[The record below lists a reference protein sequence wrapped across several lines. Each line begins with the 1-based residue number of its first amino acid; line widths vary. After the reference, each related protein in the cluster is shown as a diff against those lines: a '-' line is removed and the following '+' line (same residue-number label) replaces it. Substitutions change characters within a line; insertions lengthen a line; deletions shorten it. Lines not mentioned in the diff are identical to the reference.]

1 MRNVM
6 TVAALFVTL
15 ACSTGAQQAVPVAQS
30 SQEVAARV
38 GDRAITA
45 GELDQKWR
53 QDQPSQQAQ
62 AFQALY
68 DGRRAALNS
77 LVSDMLIAQ
86 AAKAKGQSPEVYQ
99 KAELAS
105 RVAPVTDADIAAF
118 HGENATQMQGRGL
131 PEMRPLI
138 REFLEGGRRTTAL
151 AALVAD
157 LRKSGPAVRVF
168 FDAPRQQV
176 AVGSDDPSLG
186 SADAPVTIVAF
197 SDFQCP
203 FCQRVEPTLKQVR
216 EKYGAKV
223 RIVWKDFP
231 LTQIHPQALGAAAAG
246 HCAREQGKFWEYH
259 DTLFANQQAL
269 QSDAL
274 KRYGADLGLDV
285 AKFDACLGSSK
296 YEPQVREALTVGM
309 SLGVTSTPTIFVN
322 GRVISG
328 AQPLDVFVGIID
340 EEIDRSTRK

>member
-1 MRNVM
+1 M

-15 ACSTGAQQAVPVAQS
+15 ACSTGAQQAVPAAQG
-30 SQEVAARV
+30 SQDVAASV
-38 GDRAITA
+38 GDQTITA
-45 GELDQKWR
+45 GELDRKWR

-77 LVSDMLIAQ
+77 LVADMLIAQ
-86 AAKAKGQSPEVYQ
+86 AAKAAGQSPEAYQ
-99 KAELAS
+99 KAEVAA

-118 HGENATQMQGRGL
+118 YGENATQMQGRAL
-131 PEMRPLI
+131 PEMSPLI
-138 REFLEGGRRTTAL
+138 REFLEGRRRTTAL

-157 LRKSGPAVRVF
+157 LRKSGPAVRVL
-168 FDAPRQQV
+168 FDAPRQPI
-176 AVGSDDPSLG
+176 AVSPDDPSRG
-186 SADAPVTIVAF
+186 SADAPVTIVEF

-246 HCAREQGKFWEYH
+246 HCAGEQGKFWEYH
-259 DTLFANQQAL
+259 NTLFANQQAL
-269 QSDAL
+269 TPDAL
-274 KRYGADLGLDV
+274 KKYGVDLGLDV
-285 AKFDACLGSSK
+285 AKFDACVGSSK
-296 YEPQVREALTVGM
+296 YEAKVREALTVGM
-309 SLGVTSTPTIFVN
+309 SLGVSSTPTFFVN

>member
-6 TVAALFVTL
+6 TVAAIFVMI

-38 GDRAITA
+38 GERAITA

-77 LVSDMLIAQ
+77 LLSDMLIAQ
-86 AAKAKGQSPEVYQ
+86 AAKAKGQTPEVYQ

-176 AVGSDDPSLG
+176 AVGSDDPSRG

-203 FCQRVEPTLKQVR
+203 FCQRVAPTLKRVR
-216 EKYGAKV
+216 DAYGDRV

-231 LTQIHPQALGAAAAG
+231 LTSIHPQAFKAAEAAQ
-246 HCAREQGKFWEYH
+246 CAREQGKFWEYH
-259 DTLFANQQAL
+259 DRLFGNQQAL
-269 QSDAL
+269 QVESLKKYAADA
-274 KRYGADLGLDV
+274 GLDA
-285 AKFDACLGSSK
+285 AKFGSCLDTARYAERVQAQMG
-296 YEPQVREALTVGM
+296 VGAA
-309 SLGVTSTPTIFVN
+309 LGVNSTPAVFIN
-322 GRVISG
+322 GRLLAG
-328 AQPLDVFVGIID
+328 AQPYETFVAVID
-340 EEIDRSTRK
+340 EELERAKK